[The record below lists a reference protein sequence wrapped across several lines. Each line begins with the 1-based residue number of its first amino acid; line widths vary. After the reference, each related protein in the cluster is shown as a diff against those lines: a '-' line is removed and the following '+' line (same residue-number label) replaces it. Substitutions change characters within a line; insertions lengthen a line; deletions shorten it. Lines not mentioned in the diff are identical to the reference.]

1 MTALATIEART
12 AQVWA
17 QISKVIDPELDESV
31 VDLGFVHHVSVREGD
46 EVHVGFRLPTYW
58 CAANFSF
65 LMADD
70 IRRAVSDL
78 PWSKRVIVVL
88 DEHMYADQIN
98 NGLSKG
104 LSFEQ
109 TFGEEADG
117 DLDELRLVFLI
128 KAFQRRQLALLDHMT
143 LLGYSPD
150 VLVKMTVSE
159 LKAAPLDDA
168 GRRLVERY
176 LDRLSAVRP
185 AELASI
191 AFVTEDGSE
200 LTRDVL
206 PKHVSRL
213 KSVDL
218 NAEFNSMICRGLLAG
233 RYADATETPAHAN
246 QSACAGQCASKC
258 AGRIASA
265 S

>member
-1 MTALATIEART
+1 MTALATIDART

-31 VDLGFVHHVSVREGD
+31 VDLGFVHHVSVSEEN

-70 IRRAVSDL
+70 IRRAVGSL
-78 PWSKRVIVVL
+78 PWSRGVNVVL

-117 DLDELRLVFLI
+117 DLEELRLVFLI

-143 LLGYSPD
+143 LLGYPPD

-176 LDRLSAVRP
+176 LDRFGVVRP
-185 AELASI
+185 AELDSI

-206 PKHVSRL
+206 QKHVSRL

-233 RYADATETPAHAN
+233 RYGNTTEAATHASR
-246 QSACAGQCASKC
+246 SACPGQCASNC
-258 AGRIASA
+258 MGRSASA